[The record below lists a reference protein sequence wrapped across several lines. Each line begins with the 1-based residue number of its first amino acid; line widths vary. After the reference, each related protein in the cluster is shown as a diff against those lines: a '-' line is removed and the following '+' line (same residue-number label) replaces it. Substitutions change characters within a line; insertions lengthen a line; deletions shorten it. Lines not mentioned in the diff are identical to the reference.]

1 MTLRMTAEEIAE
13 CAHLADVVDGPV
25 STAGADAYDRLGW
38 RRKQMARELAARE
51 DERAAW
57 ARLVKAERDI
67 VDCQRGEIQGARAEQ
82 AAARQALRD
91 LGVDVDALL
100 AD

>member
-1 MTLRMTAEEIAE
+1 MTAEEIAE
-13 CAHLADVVDGPV
+13 CALLADVVDGPV

-51 DERAAW
+51 KERATW
-57 ARLVKAERDI
+57 ARLVKAERAFIGGVRPID
-67 VDCQRGEIQGARAEQ
+67 DYE
-82 AAARQALRD
+82 AAKHGLRD

-100 AD
+100 E